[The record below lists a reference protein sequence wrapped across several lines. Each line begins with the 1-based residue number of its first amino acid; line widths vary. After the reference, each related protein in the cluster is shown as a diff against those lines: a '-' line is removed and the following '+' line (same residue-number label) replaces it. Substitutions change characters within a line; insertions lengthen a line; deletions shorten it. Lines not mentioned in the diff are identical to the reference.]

1 MNKQAMHAFFT
12 ELEKLATYPWHERY
26 RAISSNRAFLG
37 SIPLIQEMHKLPK
50 NLTPEAI
57 REHAKIL
64 GGPLGI
70 RLFSGQFGTVPLRG
84 YRLDTTQ
91 RAARSRHLQSL
102 GLGKTPTKSLTRVEP
117 FATHPETLTEVAQSV
132 DEIRNS
138 RLGRAVKKA
147 MEGKLSF
154 KRGMETGKAQI
165 QNETKRLNNLYVTSP
180 WPTRHKERPVL
191 VHTPTPTAT
200 PTSTPTR
207 IPAVSRGKATRG
219 SAEGGGSGVSPA
231 LLGAGAVGGLG
242 LGYAAYRHLKKKS
255 TDS

>member
-1 MNKQAMHAFFT
+1 MDKQAMHAFFT
-12 ELEKLATYPWHERY
+12 ELEKLATYPWHKVTPSL
-26 RAISSNRAFLG
+26 SSNRAFLG

-70 RLFSGQFGTVPLRG
+70 RLYSGQFGITPPRG

-102 GLGKTPTKSLTRVEP
+102 GLGKTPTKSLTHVEP
-117 FATHPETLTEVAQSV
+117 FAAHPETLTEVAQSV

-180 WPTRHKERPVL
+180 WYTHHKERPVL
-191 VHTPTPTAT
+191 VHTPTHTPT
-200 PTSTPTR
+200 PTSV
-207 IPAVSRGKATRG
+207 PAATQDNAASG
-219 SAEGGGSGVSPA
+219 AAAGGGSGMSPA